1 MWLHYKAPLVI
12 RTRMLLSLVDQEILF
27 GAIKARHVNLL

>member
-1 MWLHYKAPLVI
+1 MI

-27 GAIKARHVNLL
+27 RAIKARHVNLL